1 MLGSE
6 SMGDPRATS
15 SVFPSALALAPALV
29 ELGVLRN
36 GLGSIQNLE
45 VLLKSIKVGQK
56 LLFAAV
62 AAVHADCAPMIA
74 SVAALSDSLIARGA
88 DAVTARQLTQLIRAR
103 LGELETLLSHSVR
116 TGRLLVTERLKLENE
131 LGRFS
136 RDLVQ
141 ALPLAGLLDR
151 AAHPRPEEPT
161 PVELLHDSSVEAP
174 EGEAALATV
183 SFEPKAQG
191 EQLQVDL
198 AAGRML
204 IALAVA
210 LVGGGDVGHPV
221 HIQFGFGEAARP
233 VTRVSLAPQPGP
245 LVRIA
250 PVRLIGSSLDCARAA
265 AGSLGGA
272 FEYERDARRAC
283 IYWPVS

>member
-1 MLGSE
+1 MLGSAI
-6 SMGDPRATS
+6 MGDPRAGP

-29 ELGVLRN
+29 ELGALRN

-56 LLFAAV
+56 LLFAGV

-74 SVAALSDSLIARGA
+74 SVAVLSDSLIARGA
-88 DAVTARQLTQLIRAR
+88 DAACSGQLTELIRAR
-103 LGELETLLSHSVR
+103 LGELETLLSRTVR
-116 TGRLLVTERLKLENE
+116 VGRLLVAERLKLENE

-174 EGEAALATV
+174 EAEAVLAAL
-183 SFEPKAQG
+183 SIEPNAAG
-191 EQLQVDL
+191 GQLQVDL

-221 HIQFGFGEAARP
+221 HIQFRLDEAARP
-233 VTRVSLAPQPGP
+233 ATRVSLSAKPGQ

-250 PVRLIGSSLDCARAA
+250 LIRLIGPSLDCARAA

-272 FEYERDARRAC
+272 FEYERDARKAC

>member
-1 MLGSE
+1 MLGSD
-6 SMGDPRATS
+6 SMGDPRVTT

-29 ELGVLRN
+29 ELGVLKN
-36 GLGSIQNLE
+36 GLGSLQNLE

-74 SVAALSDSLIARGA
+74 SVAALSDTLIARGVDGA
-88 DAVTARQLTQLIRAR
+88 TARQLTQLIRAR

-174 EGEAALATV
+174 DAEAALASL
-183 SFEPKAQG
+183 SFEPNAQAA
-191 EQLQVDL
+191 ELPVDL
-198 AAGRML
+198 AAGRVL

-210 LVGGGDVGHPV
+210 LVGGGDAGQPV
-221 HIQFGFGEAARP
+221 HIRFGYAGSVRP
-233 VTRVSLAPQPGP
+233 ATRVSVSSASGQ

-250 PVRLIGSSLDCARAA
+250 PMRLIGPSLDCARAA

-272 FEYERDARRAC
+272 FEYEPDASRAC